1 MHIYL
6 LSSSHNNNIVL
17 IIKTSLCK
25 MHGKR
30 KKKQDL
36 KIQTII
42 LVSLEGKEDEA
53 RFVFVIIQTRTIVRG
68 QITQLFF
75 LLVTEF

>member
-1 MHIYL
+1 
-6 LSSSHNNNIVL
+6 
-17 IIKTSLCK
+17 

-30 KKKQDL
+30 KKKKQDL

>member
-1 MHIYL
+1 ME
-6 LSSSHNNNIVL
+6 
-17 IIKTSLCK
+17 
-25 MHGKR
+25 R
-30 KKKQDL
+30 EKKKQDL

-53 RFVFVIIQTRTIVRG
+53 RFVFVIIQTRTIIIVRG

>member
-1 MHIYL
+1 
-6 LSSSHNNNIVL
+6 
-17 IIKTSLCK
+17 